1 MVSVDKIKE
10 YIIDIPD
17 YPKKGVIFRD
27 ITPLFSNYEIIN
39 SIIDE
44 FAEFA
49 KLLNIDVIVGAESR
63 GFLFGVPLSLK
74 IKKPFVLVRKPNKL
88 PRETYSVSYNLE
100 YGSSSIEIHKGDIK
114 PGQRVLIIDDLL
126 ATGGTVEA
134 IEKLVKMSDGV
145 VAGSAYLIELESLKG
160 RDKLSGSVFSILKY

>member
-1 MVSVDKIKE
+1 MVSIDKIKE

>member
-1 MVSVDKIKE
+1 MNLEEKIKK

-27 ITPLFSNYEIIN
+27 ITPLFANYDIIE

-44 FAEFA
+44 FAKFA
-49 KLLNIDVIVGAESR
+49 QSLNIDVIVGAESR

-74 IKKPFVLVRKPNKL
+74 MKKPFVLVRKPNKL
-88 PRETYSVSYNLE
+88 PRDTYSVNYELE
-100 YGSSSIEIHKGDIK
+100 YGSSSIEIHKNDIK
-114 PGQRVLIIDDLL
+114 PNQRVLIIDDLL

-134 IEKLVKMSDGV
+134 IEKLVRMSFGI
-145 VAGSAYLIELESLKG
+145 VAGSAYLIEITPLNG
-160 RDKLSGSVFSILKY
+160 RKKLSGKIYSILKY

>member
-1 MVSVDKIKE
+1 MVSIDKIKE

-74 IKKPFVLVRKPNKL
+74 LKKPFVLVRKPNKL

-160 RDKLSGSVFSILKY
+160 RDKLSGSIFSILKY

>member
-160 RDKLSGSVFSILKY
+160 REKLSGSVFSILKY

>member
-1 MVSVDKIKE
+1 MVSIDKIKE

-160 RDKLSGSVFSILKY
+160 REKLSGSVFSILKY

>member
-1 MVSVDKIKE
+1 MIKHEKIKE

-17 YPKKGVIFRD
+17 YPKKGIIFRD
-27 ITPLFSNYEIIN
+27 ITPLFANYEVLS

-74 IKKPFVLVRKPNKL
+74 LKKPFVLVRKPNKL
-88 PRETYSVSYNLE
+88 PRETYSVSYDLE

-134 IEKLVKMSDGV
+134 IEKLIKMSDGI
-145 VAGSAYLIELESLKG
+145 VAGSAYLIELVDLKG
-160 RDKLSGSVFSILKY
+160 RDKLTGSIFSILKY

>member
-1 MVSVDKIKE
+1 MVSIDKIKE

-74 IKKPFVLVRKPNKL
+74 LKKPFVLVRKPNKL

-114 PGQRVLIIDDLL
+114 PRQRVLIIDDLL

-160 RDKLSGSVFSILKY
+160 RDKLSGSIFSILKY

>member
-1 MVSVDKIKE
+1 MVSHEKIKE

-17 YPKKGVIFRD
+17 YPKKGVVFRD
-27 ITPLFSNYEIIN
+27 ITPLFAKYEIIN

-44 FAEFA
+44 FADFA
-49 KLLNIDVIVGAESR
+49 KLLNIDVIAGAESR

-74 IKKPFVLVRKPNKL
+74 LKKPFVLVRKPNKL
-88 PRETYSVSYNLE
+88 PRETYSVSYDLE

-134 IEKLVKMSDGV
+134 IEKLVKKSEGV
-145 VAGSAYLIELESLKG
+145 VAGSAYLIELTSLKG
-160 RDKLSGSVFSILKY
+160 REKLSGSIFSILKY

>member
-88 PRETYSVSYNLE
+88 PRETYSVSYDLE

>member
-1 MVSVDKIKE
+1 MVSIDKIKK

-74 IKKPFVLVRKPNKL
+74 LKKPFVLVRKPNKL

-145 VAGSAYLIELESLKG
+145 VAGSAYLIELEALKG
-160 RDKLSGSVFSILKY
+160 RDKLSGLIFSILKY

>member
-10 YIIDIPD
+10 YIIDIHD
-17 YPKKGVIFRD
+17 KTKKGVIFRD

-134 IEKLVKMSDGV
+134 IETVVKMSDGV

-160 RDKLSGSVFSILKY
+160 REKLSGSVFSILKY